1 MSPTAMRTACRRSG
15 VMVIALITALLG
27 LAMPATAAAA
37 APQGLTATGAPIP
50 TLSWNRVPGATRYR
64 IQGSENS
71 SFSPLVFDLETT
83 NNSYTPGRV
92 LRSGT
97 LYWQVL
103 ASDNTGPS
111 GWSTSTATIGAL
123 TVPTNVAISPGQ
135 QVLPPVTPP
144 IITWDAVPGAVS
156 YEVEMDAE
164 GDGVGGVVRE
174 VRSTR
179 YVWSD
184 PQGVGERE
192 GTEDYFVRVRAK
204 FEHQLQSDWTAYSPY
219 NVTQLPS
226 VKSETCSPGLVCAP
240 HPQSGV
246 RASTTVQDVVFDW
259 DPVKGAKEYEIWVAL
274 DPDFNNQIDKRRIL
288 STRYSPPT
296 TYKNNTYYWKIRS
309 YNAAGE
315 PTPWPAAPSVFERRW
330 PMSPSLVYPPVANT
344 PAVGDDIYYQWT
356 PVRHATRYAL
366 EIGSD
371 SSFTTSQICYTA
383 STTFTPGTGV
393 GCTPNQGAIT
403 YWRVRALDVPGDVN
417 GVYSSIGRF
426 VYDSGAVQPI
436 APASGSTVTV
446 PTFRWHPSA
455 DANEYRI
462 ELASAYGNVSAT
474 TSALSWTPTEILP
487 SEGNDVDPGRNP
499 DLFTWSIT
507 AIDGDGKPSPKYTLG
522 SVYVAESPIA
532 AGALPLT
539 PLPQAPGQLTS
550 RFPTLAWQ
558 PIASSEANPVYY
570 KLRVSETPGYVLPE
584 SATDILNVVWHTRQ

>member
-315 PTPWPAAPSVFERRW
+315 LLRSCIRPSRTPLP
-330 PMSPSLVYPPVANT
+330 L
-344 PAVGDDIYYQWT
+344 
-356 PVRHATRYAL
+356 
-366 EIGSD
+366 
-371 SSFTTSQICYTA
+371 
-383 STTFTPGTGV
+383 
-393 GCTPNQGAIT
+393 
-403 YWRVRALDVPGDVN
+403 
-417 GVYSSIGRF
+417 
-426 VYDSGAVQPI
+426 
-436 APASGSTVTV
+436 
-446 PTFRWHPSA
+446 
-455 DANEYRI
+455 
-462 ELASAYGNVSAT
+462 AT
-474 TSALSWTPTEILP
+474 TSTTNGRLCGMPLATPWRSAATLHSPHRRSATPLRPHSLLAPEWVALPTK
-487 SEGNDVDPGRNP
+487 V
-499 DLFTWSIT
+499 
-507 AIDGDGKPSPKYTLG
+507 PSPTG
-522 SVYVAESPIA
+522 AFAPWTSP
-532 AGALPLT
+532 
-539 PLPQAPGQLTS
+539 
-550 RFPTLAWQ
+550 
-558 PIASSEANPVYY
+558 
-570 KLRVSETPGYVLPE
+570 ET
-584 SATDILNVVWHTRQ
+584 